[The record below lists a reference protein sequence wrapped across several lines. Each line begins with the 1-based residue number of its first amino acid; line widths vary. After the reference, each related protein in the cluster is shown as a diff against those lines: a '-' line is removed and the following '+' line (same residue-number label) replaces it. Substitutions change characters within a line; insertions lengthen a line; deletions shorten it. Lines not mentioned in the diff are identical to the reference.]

1 VLFVVCLLAQFK
13 EQMDEVSIESFH
25 PNAMAMLKSSSLNKM
40 VKGFVRSKA
49 VNGSR
54 NSVLSAITLS
64 QTSSVPNLNS
74 NKGSIAT
81 SPPLSRS
88 STRSKF
94 TQNSE
99 KQEEQNSPNRLTR
112 QDSYKSIRSHE
123 SDRSPPKSDT
133 IYNALPYV
141 PQPSFAS
148 THESG
153 VLSSSRKLESREL
166 ASERTKLGGVPL
178 SPAQMDVN
186 GFLIPRKAMQDSM
199 VTLVRQKETDHRKT
213 HFAIG
218 EEAFD
223 DSIAGSFQTPPAMT
237 GDKKSKT
244 NNNNQDNL
252 KNNYKESF
260 EFLYRDITN
269 QFRNKSP
276 EKRQEVQEK
285 ELQHPSVSLINS
297 NTDNSTEGFLKLT
310 SKSKVNSL
318 VRIEDDYAVKW
329 QKMKEKRDQ
338 EYQIEEKLEKRKDLR
353 HLICRIAMNSD
364 R

>member
-1 VLFVVCLLAQFK
+1 
-13 EQMDEVSIESFH
+13 MDEVSIESFH

-40 VKGFVRSKA
+40 VKGFVRSKG

-54 NSVLSAITLS
+54 NSVLSNITLS
-64 QTSSVPNLNS
+64 QTSSAPNLNS

-99 KQEEQNSPNRLTR
+99 KEEEQNSPNQLTR
-112 QDSYKSIRSHE
+112 KDSYKSIRSHE

-153 VLSSSRKLESREL
+153 VLSSSRRLESREL

-178 SPAQMDVN
+178 SPAQMDIN

-199 VTLVRQKETDHRKT
+199 VSLVRQKETDHRKT

-237 GDKKSKT
+237 DTKSKT

-276 EKRQEVQEK
+276 EKRQQVQEK
-285 ELQHPSVSLINS
+285 ELQHPSVSLIHS